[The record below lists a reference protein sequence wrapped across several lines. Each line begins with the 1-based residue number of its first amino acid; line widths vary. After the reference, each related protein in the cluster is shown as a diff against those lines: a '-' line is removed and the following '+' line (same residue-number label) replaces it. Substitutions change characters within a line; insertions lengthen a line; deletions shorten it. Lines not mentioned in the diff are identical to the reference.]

1 MLPSSD
7 MGLMG
12 LPERSNNS
20 KIYRSGDCKYEN
32 PIYSY
37 KLHPIVITGPSAVKG
52 PPLLFMGFLSL
63 SIFDII
69 SQRRKDGSCIKCI
82 WTKST

>member
-12 LPERSNNS
+12 LTERSNNS
-20 KIYRSGDCKYEN
+20 KIYRSGDYKYEN
-32 PIYSY
+32 PIYFY
-37 KLHPIVITGPSAVKG
+37 KLHPIAITGPVQSKVRHF
-52 PPLLFMGFLSL
+52 LFMGFLSL